1 MDSSG
6 KKEFGSQESE
16 VHRRGVEV
24 AEKGTRL
31 KEKAKKRN
39 A

>member
-6 KKEFGSQESE
+6 KKEFSSQESE
-16 VHRRGVEV
+16 LHRRDAEV

-31 KEKAKKRN
+31 KEKTKKRN
-39 A
+39 D